1 MNARLVAIKTKKS
14 IKGIIL
20 AERTII
26 KEYIKTVA
34 TNGRV
39 EAEQVVKYEIN
50 LNWLKRKGFEVT
62 KIPDTKYTYKISW
75 EHKL

>member
-1 MNARLVAIKTKKS
+1 MNARSVAIKTKKS
-14 IKGIIL
+14 IKGIIR

-34 TNGRV
+34 TNGRTEV
-39 EAEQVVKYEIN
+39 EKVVNYEIN

-62 KIPDTKYTYKISW
+62 KIPDTKHTYRISW